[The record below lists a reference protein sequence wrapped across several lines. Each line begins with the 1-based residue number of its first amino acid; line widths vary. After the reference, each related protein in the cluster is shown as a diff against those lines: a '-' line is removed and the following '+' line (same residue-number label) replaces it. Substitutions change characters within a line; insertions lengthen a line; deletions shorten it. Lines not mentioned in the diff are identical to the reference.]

1 MKLRIARLGGGHCE
15 ELRLA
20 CENKDRLGE
29 QGEGNCRRYRQMCG
43 QRQSRQQVCE
53 QLLRVSR
60 RISSASRARAIVGD
74 VQRLARLNPC
84 HEPHRLLQLASG
96 PLVASL
102 GHVRTGRGRSQERRV
117 AGLKSSLPD
126 AMTYGRVH
134 LTAGRECRMGRFRAT
149 VVQAAADLLP

>member
-1 MKLRIARLGGGHCE
+1 VIEVTAPQPPVSFAGARPRLRCAHRAGSVEFLKEPATASSTSKVPGAAVHKRMKLRIARLGGGHCE

-60 RISSASRARAIVGD
+60 RISSASRARAIVG
-74 VQRLARLNPC
+74 V
-84 HEPHRLLQLASG
+84 
-96 PLVASL
+96 
-102 GHVRTGRGRSQERRV
+102 TGRRAEV
-117 AGLKSSLPD
+117 SS
-126 AMTYGRVH
+126 T
-134 LTAGRECRMGRFRAT
+134 
-149 VVQAAADLLP
+149 